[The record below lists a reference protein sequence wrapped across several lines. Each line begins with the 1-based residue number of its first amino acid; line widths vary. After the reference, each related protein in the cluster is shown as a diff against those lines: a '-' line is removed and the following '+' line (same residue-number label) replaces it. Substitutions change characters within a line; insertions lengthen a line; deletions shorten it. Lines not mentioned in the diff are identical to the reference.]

1 MIKTP
6 QQLRIERR
14 DAANTAGLSA
24 TVRRTLTGPQSS
36 PFYAIGQQAFHDGA
50 PFARNE
56 SDPWRAGWLA
66 AAGATRVL
74 G

>member
-6 QQLRIERR
+6 QQLWIARR
-14 DAANTAGLSA
+14 DAANTAGLAA
-24 TVRRTLTGPQSS
+24 TIRRALAGPQSS
-36 PFYAIGQQAFHDGA
+36 PFYAIGQQAFRDGV

-66 AAGATRVL
+66 AAGATRAL